1 MAAGET
7 KMDIDSMSLER
18 FCMAPRTLQ
27 EIIDEFSGMKAVMD
41 ELDAFQEHV
50 RKMKDIC
57 YHSLHDS
64 YRRGYVDLKN
74 RMDNAQF
81 TENAKQQ
88 NKINM
93 LMRQFLGKASE
104 LLNRHVNEDVVT
116 AFKAHFE
123 ISDDEQKHIFR
134 NGKAKPEILLNY
146 IGDGSRQ
153 KHRWAFLRFHQREE
167 GPFAKGEIKDLKKE
181 IQNKQANTT
190 IKVAIPYN
198 SACVLE
204 AYKADQMLKQRREAL
219 RDDYQMRANYIIQRV
234 LQNVKNGVLE
244 VCNEHQDNRSQGA
257 QARFM
262 FATRRITR
270 PIRQT
275 TDLKNIP
282 RGTMIGMQQ
291 KLQLIDQETNFFY
304 DEDNNPIVINQA
316 LRTGTT
322 HLTMHGIPIQANLC
336 ALVPY
341 LTPTRLPDYRNQPY
355 KQTEH
360 VPRDLVYEPPIAL
373 PPKKR
378 ARLYEVTRRLTQ

>member
-1 MAAGET
+1 MAASET
-7 KMDIDSMSLER
+7 KMEVDSMSLER

-64 YRRGYVDLKN
+64 YRRGYKDLKN

-104 LLNRHVNEDVVT
+104 LLNRHVNKDVVT
-116 AFKAHFE
+116 AFKEHFRT
-123 ISDDEQKHIFR
+123 SDNVQQRIFR
-134 NGKAKPEILLNY
+134 HGKAKPEILLRD
-146 IGDGSRQ
+146 IGFGNQQ
-153 KHRWAFLRFHQREE
+153 KQMWAFLRFHQREE
-167 GPFAKGEIKDLKKE
+167 GPFAKDEVKNLKDE
-181 IQNKQANTT
+181 IQKKQANTSVP
-190 IKVAIPYN
+190 VAIPHN

-204 AYKADQMLKQRREAL
+204 AYKADQTLKQRREAL
-219 RDDYQMRANYIIQRV
+219 RDDYQTRADDIIQDV
-234 LQNVKNGVLE
+234 LKNVENGVLE
-244 VCNEHQDNRSQGA
+244 VCNEYQDNRSQGP

-262 FATRRITR
+262 FATRRIRR

-275 TDLKNIP
+275 TDVNDIP
-282 RGTMIGMQQ
+282 RGTMVGRQQ
-291 KLQLIDQETNFFY
+291 KLQLIDQETNVY
-304 DEDNNPIVINQA
+304 YNEENNPIVINQA
-316 LRTGTT
+316 LRDGTT
-322 HLTMHGIPIQANLC
+322 ELTMHGIPIRAKLC

-341 LTPTRLPDYRNQPY
+341 LTPTRLPNYRNQPY
-355 KQTEH
+355 KASGH
-360 VPRDLVYEPPIAL
+360 VYRDLVDEPPIPL

-378 ARLYEVTRRLTQ
+378 ARIVANILTQ

>member
-7 KMDIDSMSLER
+7 KMHVDSMSLER

-64 YRRGYVDLKN
+64 YRRGYEDLKN
-74 RMDNAQF
+74 RMDNAKF
-81 TENAKQQ
+81 TDNAKQQ

-93 LMRQFLGKASE
+93 LKRQFLGKASE
-104 LLNRHVNEDVVT
+104 LLNRHVNKDVVT
-116 AFKAHFE
+116 AFKKRFKTD
-123 ISDDEQKHIFR
+123 IIFDNR
-134 NGKAKPEILLNY
+134 GKANPEILLDDKRA
-146 IGDGSRQ
+146 GRLQ
-153 KHRWAFLRFHQREE
+153 KQMWAFLRFHQREDFPLTKDE
-167 GPFAKGEIKDLKKE
+167 VKNLKDEIEKR
-181 IQNKQANTT
+181 QASTT
-190 IKVAIPYN
+190 TKVAIHHN

-219 RDDYQMRANYIIQRV
+219 RDEYQTRADVIIKSV
-234 LQNVKNGVLE
+234 LENVKNGVLE
-244 VCNEHQDNRSQGA
+244 VCNEYQGNRSQGP

-262 FATRRITR
+262 FATRRIRR

-275 TDLKNIP
+275 TDVNDIP
-282 RGTMIGMQQ
+282 RGTMVGRQQ
-291 KLQLIDQETNFFY
+291 KLQLIDQETNVY
-304 DEDNNPIVINQA
+304 YNEENNPIVINQA
-316 LRTGTT
+316 LRDGTT
-322 HLTMHGIPIQANLC
+322 ELTMHGIPIRAKLC

-341 LTPTRLPDYRNQPY
+341 LTPTRLPNYRNQPY
-355 KQTEH
+355 KASGH
-360 VPRDLVYEPPIAL
+360 VYRDLVDEPPIPL

-378 ARLYEVTRRLTQ
+378 ARIVANILTQ